1 MDEYLEVGSEEQ
13 KPSIGVIACYN
24 SILAEGFVKM
34 LEGDPRFLL
43 LGVYSYC
50 ESLLDSIELNKIDFC
65 IVDTFF
71 LKCLMY
77 EAKNNEKCANC
88 KFLLIEDTRLSRQE
102 LHSLI
107 LSSHISGILYKDTDK
122 KRLKKALIKVLS
134 GEMWFKRDTFEALFR
149 ETKEI
154 IESRVVLRKLLTRAE
169 ANIVNLACQGL
180 KNKEIAE
187 KLFISESTVKTHLN
201 NIYKKLNVKNRV
213 QLIRFYL
220 RET

>member
-1 MDEYLEVGSEEQ
+1 MDEYLEIGAEEE
-13 KPSIGVIACYN
+13 KPSIGIIACYN
-24 SILAEGFVKM
+24 PILAEGFVKM
-34 LEGDPRFLL
+34 LEGDSRFLL

-50 ESLLDSIELNKIDFC
+50 ESLLDAIELNNIDFC

-77 EAKNNEKCANC
+77 GTRNKEKFANC
-88 KFLLIEDTRLSRQE
+88 KFLLIEDTRLSHQE

-107 LSSHISGILYKDTDK
+107 LSSRISGILYKDTDK
-122 KRLKKALIKVLS
+122 KKLKKALIKVLS
-134 GEMWFKRDTFEALFR
+134 GELWFKRDTFESLFK
-149 ETKEI
+149 ETQEI
-154 IESRVVLRKLLTRAE
+154 IESKVILRKLLTPAE
-169 ANIVNLACQGL
+169 TNVVNLTCQGL

-213 QLIRFYL
+213 QLIRLYL
-220 RET
+220 GEA